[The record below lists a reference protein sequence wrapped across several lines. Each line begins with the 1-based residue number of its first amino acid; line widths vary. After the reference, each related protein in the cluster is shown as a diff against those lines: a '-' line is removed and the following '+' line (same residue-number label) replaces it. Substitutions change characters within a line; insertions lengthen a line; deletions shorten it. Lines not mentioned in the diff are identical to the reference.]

1 MAVYEP
7 NIQQVDALGSFMR
20 GAQSGQQMA
29 DNRRQN
35 QARNALARL
44 QQGDTSAMAELQQA
58 DPDAAQKYGEFMR
71 TESDRKQMA
80 SFFKPAQANLVMP
93 SGSPVDNALS
103 VLAGGNMTPQIVNSR
118 PASLDAMGLTQFKA
132 SRGDKDALESLVKI
146 QNPDA
151 TKYGM
156 NPQTGINPATGKPE
170 FFVSNERGIPK
181 FLGIGDRPKID
192 VKGGFIVDPETGQ
205 LGAPIPMTPAQIAAD
220 RRASEAA
227 DRANRQLEV
236 SVAGLQQNQAK
247 SQQEMQ
253 DKTEKKQQERDG
265 KFKSVNDL
273 DSTLAAYRQS
283 LSGASR
289 ADLMN
294 PVGDKSVELQNLATQ
309 LQMAY
314 KNAAE
319 LGAITGP
326 DWAIINRIVATPS
339 GAKAALLGPEK
350 LIKQLDQVE
359 ALSKRQRAELNR
371 VYGDQSKP
379 AAQAKTQ
386 QAGGRKDT
394 TTAVNWLKSKNITS
408 QGQFDSAVA
417 SMKKQGW
424 SAEEINQALDRAG
437 L

>member
-1 MAVYEP
+1 MAGIYDMASAIRQP
-7 NIQQVDALGSFMR
+7 DAGGLSRGIQV
-20 GAQSGQQMA
+20 GQQMA
-29 DNRRQN
+29 DRRRQN

-58 DPDAAQKYGEFMR
+58 DPDAAMKWGEMQRAEEMR
-71 TESDRKQMA
+71 T
-80 SFFKPAQANLVMP
+80 
-93 SGSPVDNALS
+93 
-103 VLAGGNMTPQIVNSR
+103 
-118 PASLDAMGLTQFKA
+118 GLKGFLK
-132 SRGDKDALESLVKI
+132 
-146 QNPDA
+146 
-151 TKYGM
+151 
-156 NPQTGINPATGKPE
+156 PATGATNVPGINSLAALANGHPAQPASYDFEGAMNYAAGRGELDQAASLGQLRDKIGPAPVEVHGTTREDADGNVYALGKNGQWIPAPFKAKPE
-170 FFVSNERGIPK
+170 APK
-181 FLGIGDRPKID
+181 S
-192 VKGGFIVDPETGQ
+192 VGGFLVDPSTNQ

-273 DSTLAAYRQS
+273 DATLAAYRQS

-289 ADLMN
+289 ADLAN
-294 PVGDKSVELQNLATQ
+294 PLSDKAVELQNLATQ

-359 ALSKRQRAELNR
+359 ALSKRQRSELNR
-371 VYGDQSKP
+371 VYGDQAKP
-379 AAQAKTQ
+379 AAQNKPRQPA
-386 QAGGRKDT
+386 ARKDT
-394 TTAVNWLKSKNITS
+394 STAVNWLKSQKITD
-408 QGQFDSAVA
+408 QGRFDAAVA
-417 SMKKQGW
+417 SLKKQGW
-424 SAEEINQALDRAG
+424 GAEEINQALDKAG